1 MISLKNQADIEGIKK
16 SGAIVKQVL
25 NSLAEITK
33 PGFATKNYDLKAEE
47 IVNSYSN
54 AKCAFKGYSGFPHSV
69 CVSINEE
76 VVHGFPSDRK
86 LHEGD
91 IVSLDFGVLHN
102 GYYADSA
109 ITVPV
114 GVISEKAEELI
125 DTTRKSLYKGIEQ
138 AKIGNDLSEISSSIE
153 NYVLSKN
160 FSVVRDF
167 VGHGVGFKLH
177 EDPQVPNYV
186 IKNYNVI
193 LEEGLVI
200 AIEPMVNEKNYK
212 VKIKK
217 NHWTVVTADGSL
229 SAHFEHTVAIMKN
242 GPEILT

>member
-1 MISLKNQADIEGIKK
+1 MISLKSKADIEGIRK
-16 SGAIVKQVL
+16 SGAIVSQVL

-33 PGFATKNYDLKAEE
+33 PGLATKNYDIKAEE
-47 IVNSYSN
+47 IVHNYYN

-91 IVSLDFGVLHN
+91 IVSLDFGVVYN

-109 ITVPV
+109 ITVAV
-114 GVISEKAEELI
+114 GAISAEAEELI
-125 DTTRKSLYKGIEQ
+125 ETTRRSLYEGINQ
-138 AKIGNDLSEISSSIE
+138 AKIGNDLSKISGSIE

-177 EDPQVPNYV
+177 EDPQVPNYI

-217 NHWTVVTADGSL
+217 NHWTVVTIDGGL
-229 SAHFEHTVAIMKN
+229 SAHFEHTVAITQN